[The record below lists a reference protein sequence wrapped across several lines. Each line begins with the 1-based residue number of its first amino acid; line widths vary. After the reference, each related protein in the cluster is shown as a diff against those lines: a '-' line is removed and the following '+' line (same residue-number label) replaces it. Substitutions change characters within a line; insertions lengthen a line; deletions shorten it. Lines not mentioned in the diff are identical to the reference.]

1 MTSIGTNRERHL
13 TRGVFPIAPVKPFTD
28 CDMKVL
34 EVTDFNAAVLER
46 IMAVEKKA
54 PDSEL
59 SKGGYFAVQT
69 SLCNYRTAHPTTS
82 IPAAVHGTVS
92 EHGDLE
98 EYLHKRLGGRYWG
111 ARGEAWTCTYV

>member
-46 IMAVEKKA
+46 IIAVERK
-54 PDSEL
+54 
-59 SKGGYFAVQT
+59 
-69 SLCNYRTAHPTTS
+69 RHPTVNYQKVDFRSTD
-82 IPAAVHGTVS
+82 I
-92 EHGDLE
+92 LM
-98 EYLHKRLGGRYWG
+98 
-111 ARGEAWTCTYV
+111 